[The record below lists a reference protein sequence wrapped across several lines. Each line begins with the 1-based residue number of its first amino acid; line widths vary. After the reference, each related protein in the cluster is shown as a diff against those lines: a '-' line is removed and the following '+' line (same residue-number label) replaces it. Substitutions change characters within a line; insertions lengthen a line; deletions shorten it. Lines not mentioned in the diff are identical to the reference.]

1 MALNL
6 FELAAKITLDKSD
19 FDKGLRGGETSMQ
32 RFGANVNK
40 VFKGAT
46 VAITTAASVGGAA
59 FVKLTKNAFKAAA
72 SYEQLLGG
80 VETLFKESSH
90 KVEQY
95 AAVAYRTAG
104 MSANEYMDT
113 VTSFSASLL
122 QSLGGDTSKAADV
135 ADMAIQDMSDNANK
149 MGTNME
155 SIEAAYQGFAKQ
167 NYTLLDNLKLG
178 YGGTKTEME
187 RLLADASKLTGKK
200 YNLNNLADVYEAI
213 HAIQKEMGITG
224 ATADE
229 ASRTIEG
236 SWKAVSAAFQ
246 NFLSGNGGAE
256 GGYQALVSTLDTALN
271 LSVDR
276 LSRIVPRLAQQG
288 GEIFKKLG
296 DKIPALMEVLMP
308 AIETGMGALLEGLGD
323 VLPYLITS
331 AANLLPSLVKGMTK
345 LITNLAAKMPQIL
358 GSIWTAIKGVFAKL
372 GESDNPVLK
381 AIAGVFTAISNTVS
395 TITDKESALGQVFET
410 LKSKMSGIVTSALET
425 IQSVLQWIADPAN
438 ADKVKAAV
446 EVMVAAFATFE
457 IVKIASNI
465 NPIGLAISAIA
476 AAVLL
481 IIENWDTLKANFEA
495 GKQKVIDIWND
506 IKTAVTDAWTAVSN
520 WVDANVLQTIQ
531 TAWSGVTEFFTEL
544 WTTVSTGV
552 SDAWNEVTGTVD
564 TVIATVKLSWLGI
577 IGWFKQ
583 QVIDKV
589 KSKWDDITAKVK
601 EVITEVENAW
611 NAIVTWFQST
621 IIDPISEAWEDFKK
635 TFTGWIP
642 GTKKATLEVDTVYKN
657 AGTVWVD
664 PETGAYGPAPS
675 AVWEDP
681 ETGAYGPTLPPTS
694 NAKGLGYVPYDNY
707 VTRLHRGEMV
717 LNKSRADDYRNGSG
731 SMNLGG
737 LTAAIAAAV
746 REGMSGAS
754 VNAYIDGRDITD
766 EVSRRQAA
774 EVYNRRFAA
783 V

>member
-155 SIEAAYQGFAKQ
+155 SIQAAYQGFAKQ
-167 NYTLLDNLKLG
+167 NYTMLDNLKLG

-256 GGYQALVSTLDTALN
+256 GGYQALISSLDTALN

-288 GEIFKKLG
+288 GEIIKKLG

-308 AIETGMGALLEGLGD
+308 AVETGMGALLEGLGD

-381 AIAGVFTAISNTVS
+381 AISGVFTAISNTVS

-425 IQSVLQWIADPAN
+425 IQSVLEWIADPAN

-481 IIENWDTLKANFEA
+481 IIENWDTLKASFEA
-495 GKQKVIDIWND
+495 GKQKVIDIWNS
-506 IKTAVTDAWTAVSN
+506 IKEAVTNAWTAVSN
-520 WVDANVLQTIQ
+520 WVDANVLQNIQ
-531 TAWSGVTEFFTEL
+531 AAWSGVTEFFTTL
-544 WTTVSTGV
+544 WSDISTGV
-552 SDAWNEVTGTVD
+552 TDAWNEVTGAVD
-564 TVIATVKLSWLGI
+564 TVIATVKMSWLGI
-577 IGWFKQ
+577 IGWFKLN
-583 QVIDKV
+583 VTDKI
-589 KSKWDDITAKVK
+589 KTKWDDITTKVK
-601 EVITEVENAW
+601 EVIEAVKVAWQGIIDFFKNSIIKPIEEAW
-611 NAIVTWFQST
+611 NAFTSLF
-621 IIDPISEAWEDFKK
+621 DAW
-635 TFTGWIP
+635 
-642 GTKKATLEVDTVYKN
+642 
-657 AGTVWVD
+657 
-664 PETGAYGPAPS
+664 
-675 AVWEDP
+675 
-681 ETGAYGPTLPPTS
+681 
-694 NAKGLGYVPYDNY
+694 VP
-707 VTRLHRGEMV
+707 
-717 LNKSRADDYRNGSG
+717 
-731 SMNLGG
+731 
-737 LTAAIAAAV
+737 
-746 REGMSGAS
+746 
-754 VNAYIDGRDITD
+754 
-766 EVSRRQAA
+766 
-774 EVYNRRFAA
+774 
-783 V
+783 